1 VTDEL
6 RRLPPFRWRGIAYP
20 VLARNVSFSHDGAP
34 TRIQYR
40 DGEFIEQLGARSP
53 TFSYT
58 LALREDIAIKD
69 YLNLFTEGLPILFRD
84 MLDKTRAILEDPVYG
99 SFSCVPQSF
108 DDDIDLQK
116 RDGTDVRVIFTRSVD
131 IASPFAEEP
140 NPTISGLIT
149 DAGKLDEDLARVDWG
164 QEASPEPSMDAL
176 NAIAGF
182 GAQIE
187 GNANKGVAALEATAF
202 KLEKI
207 EEQAARLENP
217 DGFQIQR
224 AARRNRAAATNL
236 ASRARDPQR
245 QVVTVTARYLKTISG
260 VAAEAGMTVK
270 ELLDLNPSLA
280 RRPSVPPN
288 TPIRVYRAD
297 GRR

>member
-1 VTDEL
+1 MTDVL
-6 RRLPPFRWRGIAYP
+6 KLLPPFRWRGIAYP

-69 YLNLFTEGLPILFRD
+69 YRNLFTEGLPVLFRD
-84 MLDKTRAILEDPVYG
+84 MLDKTRAILDDPVYG

-108 DDDIDLQK
+108 DDDTDLQK
-116 RDGTDVRVIFTRSVD
+116 RDGTDIRVIFTRSVD
-131 IASPFAEEP
+131 IASAFAEEQQ
-140 NPTISGLIT
+140 PTIQGLVT
-149 DAGKLDEDLARVDWG
+149 DAGQLDAELTRIDWG

-176 NAIAGF
+176 NAISGF

-187 GNANKGVAALEATAF
+187 GNANKGVAALHATAF

-207 EEQAARLENP
+207 EEQAARLKSP

-224 AARRNRAAATNL
+224 AARRNRAAATAL
-236 ASRARDPQR
+236 AKRARDPQR
-245 QVVTVTARYLKTISG
+245 QVVTVIGHYQKTISG
-260 VAAEAGMTVK
+260 IAAEAGMTVN
-270 ELLDLNPSLA
+270 ELLDLNPDLA
-280 RRPSVPPN
+280 RLPAVPPN
-288 TPIRVYRAD
+288 IPVRVYRAD